1 LKFKNYF
8 FKITYLK
15 SFFCAHLSNFKCICV
30 GFATSLLSVFVACP
44 TVEVWQVLPP
54 SIFLR
59 ATKTLRRL
67 KWLTDWLLSKPSSSN
82 FMILQNILR
91 QKFARMHSPKTLR
104 EYFYRLI
111 VSLTVKHSPRYRPQ
125 LIMKIETLKNEY
137 KWNLREFYRNN
148 VSDKSIKQLLKLYN

>member
-1 LKFKNYF
+1 
-8 FKITYLK
+8 
-15 SFFCAHLSNFKCICV
+15 
-30 GFATSLLSVFVACP
+30 
-44 TVEVWQVLPP
+44 
-54 SIFLR
+54 
-59 ATKTLRRL
+59 
-67 KWLTDWLLSKPSSSN
+67 
-82 FMILQNILR
+82 MILQNILR
-91 QKFARMHSPKTLR
+91 QKFARMHSPKILR